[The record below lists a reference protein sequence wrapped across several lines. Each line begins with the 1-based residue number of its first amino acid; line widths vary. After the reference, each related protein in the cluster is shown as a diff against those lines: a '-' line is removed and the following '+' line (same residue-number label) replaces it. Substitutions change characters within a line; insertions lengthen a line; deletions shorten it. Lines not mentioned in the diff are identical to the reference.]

1 MLGPKA
7 RNVIN
12 ALPKTA
18 ESGAKK
24 ALREINAQDHN
35 HAEKAVRD
43 CEGAPT
49 ARSGRKATQKITSE
63 VGALLAFHD
72 FPAEHRLH
80 LRTTIPMEGTF
91 STVKRRTKVTH
102 GSGSA
107 AASLAMVFKLTGSA
121 LARPRA
127 ITAPHLVALVR
138 NGTRFKNGHLVEH
151 PEGTAA

>member
-7 RNVIN
+7 RSVIN

-24 ALREINAQDHN
+24 ALREINAQDRN

-43 CEGAPT
+43 FEGAYGAEWP
-49 ARSGRKATQKITSE
+49 KAAQKITSE
-63 VGALLAFHD
+63 VDVLLAFHD

-138 NGTRFKNGHLVEH
+138 HGTRFKNGHLVEH

>member
-1 MLGPKA
+1 M
-7 RNVIN
+7 
-12 ALPKTA
+12 
-18 ESGAKK
+18 
-24 ALREINAQDHN
+24 
-35 HAEKAVRD
+35 
-43 CEGAPT
+43 
-49 ARSGRKATQKITSE
+49 
-63 VGALLAFHD
+63 
-72 FPAEHRLH
+72 
-80 LRTTIPMEGTF
+80 
-91 STVKRRTKVTH
+91 KRRTKVTH

>member
-1 MLGPKA
+1 M
-7 RNVIN
+7 
-12 ALPKTA
+12 
-18 ESGAKK
+18 
-24 ALREINAQDHN
+24 
-35 HAEKAVRD
+35 
-43 CEGAPT
+43 
-49 ARSGRKATQKITSE
+49 
-63 VGALLAFHD
+63 LLAFHD